1 MKSIVII
8 SVITF
13 ALIFGGI
20 VVLSGVIPQART
32 AAPAAAGLTPE
43 ELASAERAFA
53 DLEVERDRVQRD
65 KEELLTLRTRQAVE
79 EKMLADQQ
87 ALLQGMLDSL
97 RVTTAGLDDTRA
109 RAADKLAKLYEAM
122 KPDKAAPILA
132 TLEMDIVLD
141 IIRRMKERPAAR
153 ILANMD
159 AGLAAQISARLSG
172 KGIG

>member
-32 AAPAAAGLTPE
+32 VAPVATGLTPE

-65 KEELLTLRTRQAVE
+65 KEDLLTLRTRQAVE

-97 RVTTAGLDDTRA
+97 RVTTTGLDDTRA

-141 IIRRMKERPAAR
+141 IIQRMKERPAAR

-172 KGIG
+172 KRIG

>member
-32 AAPAAAGLTPE
+32 AAPAVAGLTPE
-43 ELASAERAFA
+43 DLASAERAFA

-65 KEELLTLRTRQAVE
+65 KEDLLTLRTRQAVE
-79 EKMLADQQ
+79 EKMLADHQ

-97 RVTTAGLDDTRA
+97 RVTTIGLDDTHA

>member
-8 SVITF
+8 SIITF

-32 AAPAAAGLTPE
+32 AAAPAAGLTPE

-65 KEELLTLRTRQAVE
+65 KEDLLTLRTRQAVE

-97 RVTTAGLDDTRA
+97 RVTTTGLDDTRA
-109 RAADKLAKLYEAM
+109 RAADKLAKMYEAM

-159 AGLAAQISARLSG
+159 AGLAAQISARLSE